1 MLAGWKRIKYKIP
14 QISTFIQ
21 IHYVVDKLL
30 YELGGILTWEWQ
42 QTQGIHENDIVHD
55 KKKNTSQN
63 VM

>member
-30 YELGGILTWEWQ
+30 YELGGILT
-42 QTQGIHENDIVHD
+42 
-55 KKKNTSQN
+55 
-63 VM
+63 